1 MPDGGEVGLD
11 WGEREGA
18 EADMRRDAPILL
30 ILAGLTGRSSNHY
43 LPPVRAHVSIVLGTS
58 RDTYIKHVA
67 EDGLCAGYRP
77 VVFTQRGTGGL
88 RLKVRV

>member
-30 ILAGLTGRSSNHY
+30 ILAGLTGQSFNHY
-43 LPPVRAHVSIVLGTS
+43 LPPVRAHVSIVQAPVETHTSNMWLRMDSVLGIDLWCS
-58 RDTYIKHVA
+58 PREEREV
-67 EDGLCAGYRP
+67 
-77 VVFTQRGTGGL
+77 
-88 RLKVRV
+88 